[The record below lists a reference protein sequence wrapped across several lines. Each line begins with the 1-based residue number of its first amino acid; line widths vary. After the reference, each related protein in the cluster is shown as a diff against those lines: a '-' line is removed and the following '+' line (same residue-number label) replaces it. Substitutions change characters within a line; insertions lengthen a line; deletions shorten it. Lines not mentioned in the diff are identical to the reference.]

1 MIEITMKPTGVTIKG
16 HSNKN
21 KQDHE
26 LVCCAVSTVVQSF
39 ALVFGSLSDKPL
51 SYSITSG
58 DSYLDWGNAADD
70 TGYTFVEALYI
81 VLAKLASD
89 YPDHIIFKD

>member
-1 MIEITMKPTGVTIKG
+1 MIEIKMKPTGVTIKG
-16 HSNKN
+16 HSNK
-21 KQDHE
+21 KLPDHE

-51 SYSITSG
+51 SYSITAG
-58 DSYLDWGNAADD
+58 DSYLDWGNAADNI
-70 TGYTFVEALYI
+70 GYTLVEGLYI

-89 YPDHIIFKD
+89 YPEHIIFKD